1 MNIALYTQFVCDA
14 VNEKDKGAGLF
25 FILQIIITA
34 SSALFLC
41 RLWGES
47 AAVCA
52 GIMSFMNTAE
62 ICLLWVWQIEQE
74 L

>member
-1 MNIALYTQFVCDA
+1 MNTSSSTVHNSEFKLSNPFYRTHFMNIALYTQFVCDA

-41 RLWGES
+41 RL
-47 AAVCA
+47 
-52 GIMSFMNTAE
+52 
-62 ICLLWVWQIEQE
+62 
-74 L
+74 